1 MPAIRRLAPTLA
13 ALVLTA
19 SCGGGDTPQRPAAP
33 AQGAAAFRDAV
44 QLALGGSPRRVRLA
58 AAPAAADAVD
68 PVEAAEQLL
77 DFAEASFPDLFP
89 GPQAS
94 ADLAGYRYRYYPA
107 SGIYLGVRD
116 GQVYGLGGTFGSAVV
131 GFGPLTQFIT
141 AQPRPAPCA
150 DAGASADTHVTR
162 RASVGRNATLLVM
175 GCRGTVASAQWRQ
188 TGGPPVTLVS
198 ARGQA
203 LSFVPEV
210 AGTYRFVVDYVD
222 AAGASRSTPLA
233 LQAAEASPSR
243 TRLALRTNPTVRM
256 GGPVSVRAWPLAAD
270 GDAVRSITWTQLEGP
285 AVTLDTTD
293 DHIAHFT
300 APEVT
305 TDTLVRLR
313 ATVTTAAGDTALD
326 EVALVVER
334 HAQAPAGDADALWSG
349 EHLERVVPY
358 NPAGRHAANLER
370 CAYSASQYA
379 SGARYNLC
387 TLGTLG
393 FLGQETF
400 GALPTPQQVMDRVLV
415 SHDWMGRNFEA
426 FLREHDREGDFRR
439 MLQSVTAIVI
449 GSRIRP
455 SYYYAGTGAIYLD
468 ADSFWITP
476 EERDTINERPD
487 YRSAF
492 DDGLQFDN
500 LWRYVRGNQ
509 NLFVFDD
516 PRQRVTRS
524 VDRVRDEAASLM
536 YHELGHALDYLP
548 PTSYALVSNRLSAW
562 SNLYNRLVR
571 YELASDAMATQYPL
585 ASAEMAALAQVTY
598 RGETA
603 TAAQRAYTPEQ
614 VAAFFAPDGAT
625 DDYAYTTQFEDLA
638 MTLEELLMS
647 SRLSVQRDVA
657 YSGKIGD
664 DDTSAT
670 IIVRWGQR
678 GRVGEAAIR
687 PKARDIAR
695 QLVPWFDLTEVDRLP
710 APVALRA
717 GESWRANLG
726 PPSVLRQPLRA
737 EPRWL
742 EAWRMRHELRRIAE
756 HRRAAQRLLPLPPP
770 DVAVPP
776 WAARP
781 LSRPRPADLRRH

>member
-1 MPAIRRLAPTLA
+1 MQALRRLAPALA
-13 ALVLTA
+13 ALALFA
-19 SCGGGDTPQRPAAP
+19 SCGGGDAPPRPTPAS
-33 AQGAAAFRDAV
+33 GAAAFRDAV
-44 QLALGGSPRRVRLA
+44 QLAISGSPRRTRLA
-58 AAPAAADAVD
+58 VAPAAAGAVD
-68 PVEAAEQLL
+68 PIEAAEQLL
-77 DFAEASFPDLFP
+77 DFAEASFPALFP

-107 SGIYLGVRD
+107 TGIYLGVRD
-116 GQVYGLGGTFGSAVV
+116 GQVYGLGGAFGSEVV
-131 GFGPLTQFIT
+131 GFGPLTQFLT
-141 AQPRPAPCA
+141 PQALPAPCA
-150 DAGASADTHVTR
+150 DAGASADTHLTR
-162 RASVGRNATLLVM
+162 RASVGRSATLLVM

-188 TGGPPVTLVS
+188 LAGPAVALVT

-203 LSFVPEV
+203 LSFVPDT
-210 AGTYRFVVDYVD
+210 AGTYRFAVDYVD
-222 AAGASRSTPLA
+222 AASASRSATLA
-233 LQAAEASPSR
+233 LQVAEASPSR

-256 GGPVSVRAWPLAAD
+256 GGPVSVRAWPQAAD
-270 GDAVRSITWTQLEGP
+270 GDAISSIAWTQLDGP

-305 TDTLVRLR
+305 TDTLIRLR

-326 EVALVVER
+326 EVAVLVER
-334 HAQAPAGDADALWSG
+334 HAQAPASDPDALWSG
-349 EHLERVVPY
+349 EHLERVVPH
-358 NPAGRHAANLER
+358 NPASRHAANLER
-370 CAYSASQYA
+370 CSYSASQYA

-387 TLGTLG
+387 TLGTLS

-400 GALPTPQQVMDRVLV
+400 GALPTVQQVMDRVLV

-439 MLQSVTAIVI
+439 MLQSVTTIVI

-468 ADSFWITP
+468 ADSFWMTP
-476 EERDTINERPD
+476 EERDTLNERPD

-500 LWRYVRGNQ
+500 LWRYVRGGQ
-509 NLFVFDD
+509 NLFLFDD
-516 PRQRVTRS
+516 PRQRVTRGI
-524 VDRVRDEAASLM
+524 DRVRDEAASLM

-548 PTSYALVSNRLSAW
+548 PTSYAGVSNRLSAW

-571 YELASDAMATQYPL
+571 YELASDAMFTQYPL
-585 ASAEMAALAQVTY
+585 ASSEMTSLAQVTY
-598 RGETA
+598 RGEPA
-603 TAAQRAYTPEQ
+603 TDAQRAYTPEQ
-614 VAAFFAPDGAT
+614 VASFFAFDLAT

-638 MTLEELLMS
+638 MTLEELLMA
-647 SRLSVQRDVA
+647 SRLGVQRDVA
-657 YSGKIGD
+657 YSGKISD

-687 PKARDIAR
+687 PKAREIAR

-710 APVALRA
+710 APAALRA

-742 EAWRMRHELRRIAE
+742 EAWRMRHELRRIADQ
-756 HRRAAQRLLPLPPP
+756 RRAALRPLPLPPP
-770 DVAVPP
+770 DVAAPP
-776 WAARP
+776 WARQ
-781 LSRPRPADLRRH
+781 LNRPRPAGLHPR